1 MIDPLSAYAAITSAA
16 GAISAAVKAGRDLA
30 SLSAPISRYAKAE
43 AELQHGA
50 NAKKNGFFSK
60 LGVVE
65 ENAIEKHFKQEE
77 VKRLRDEMR
86 SLFQLYGSPGQWER
100 LQQTIA
106 EERARQQKA
115 LKLAQYKKDQLIT
128 FIIVGAIAIGG
139 VIAIIV
145 YVKILMSL

>member
-1 MIDPLSAYAAITSAA
+1 MIDPLTAYAAITSAA
-16 GAISAAVKAGRDLA
+16 GAISAAVKAGRDLS
-30 SLSAPISRYAKAE
+30 SLSGHITKYAKAE
-43 AELQHGA
+43 ADLSHGA
-50 NAKKNGFFSK
+50 TAKKAGIFSK

-65 ENAIEKHFKQEE
+65 SNAIEKHFKQEE

-115 LKLAQYKKDQLIT
+115 LRLAQHKRDQMIT
-128 FIIVGAIAIGG
+128 FLIVAAALVLAVA
-139 VIAIIV
+139 VIV
-145 YVKILMSL
+145 FYLKFLMSL

>member
-30 SLSAPISRYAKAE
+30 SLSAPISKYAKAE

-50 NAKKNGFFSK
+50 TAKKNGIFSK

-65 ENAIEKHFKQEE
+65 ANAIEKHFKQEE

-100 LQQTIA
+100 LQQVIA
-106 EERARQQKA
+106 EERARQQSA
-115 LKLAQYKKDQLIT
+115 LRLAQHKRDQMITVLIVAGALALAVAV
-128 FIIVGAIAIGG
+128 IVF
-139 VIAIIV
+139 
-145 YVKILMSL
+145 YLKFLMSL

>member
-1 MIDPLSAYAAITSAA
+1 MVDPLSAYAAISSAA

-30 SLSAPISRYAKAE
+30 SLGGQISKYAKAE
-43 AELQHGA
+43 ADLQHGA
-50 NAKKNGFFSK
+50 STKKNSIFSK

-65 ENAIEKHFKQEE
+65 ESAIEKHFKQEE
-77 VKRLRDEMR
+77 VRRLRNEMR

-106 EERARQQKA
+106 EERARRQRA
-115 LKLAQYKKDQLIT
+115 LKLAQHKREQMIT
-128 FIIVGAIAIGG
+128 IIIASAIGLFG
-139 VIAIIV
+139 VIALGI

>member
-1 MIDPLSAYAAITSAA
+1 MIDPLSAYAAIASAA
-16 GAISAAVKAGRDLA
+16 GAISAAVKAGRDFA
-30 SLSAPISRYAKAE
+30 SLSAPIARYAKAE

>member
-1 MIDPLSAYAAITSAA
+1 MIDPLSAYAAISAAA
-16 GAISAAVKAGRDLA
+16 GAISSAIKAGRDLS
-30 SLSAPISRYAKAE
+30 SLSGHISKYAKAE

-50 NAKKNGFFSK
+50 SAKKNGLFSK

-106 EERARQQKA
+106 EERARQQRA
-115 LKLAQYKKDQLIT
+115 LKLAQHKRDQLIT
-128 FIIVGAIAIGG
+128 FLIVAAVIVVG
-139 VIAIIV
+139 VIALVI
-145 YVKILMSL
+145 YVKVLMSL

>member
-1 MIDPLSAYAAITSAA
+1 MIDPLSAYAAISAAA
-16 GAISAAVKAGRDLA
+16 GAISSAIKAGRDLS
-30 SLSAPISRYAKAE
+30 SLSGHISKYAKAE

-50 NAKKNGFFSK
+50 SAKKNGIFSK

-77 VKRLRDEMR
+77 VKRLRNEMR

-106 EERARQQKA
+106 EERARQQRA
-115 LKLAQYKKDQLIT
+115 LKLAQHKRDQLIT
-128 FIIVGAIAIGG
+128 FLIVAAVIVVG
-139 VIAIIV
+139 VIALVIYIKV
-145 YVKILMSL
+145 LMSL

>member
-1 MIDPLSAYAAITSAA
+1 MIDPMTAYAAITSAA
-16 GAISAAVKAGRDLA
+16 GAISAAVKAGRDLS
-30 SLSAPISRYAKAE
+30 SLSGQITKYAKAE
-43 AELQHGA
+43 ADLSHGA
-50 NAKKNGFFSK
+50 NTKKSGIFSK

-65 ENAIEKHFKQEE
+65 SNAIEKHFKQEE

-115 LKLAQYKKDQLIT
+115 LRLAQHKRDQIIT
-128 FIIVGAIAIGG
+128 FLIVSGALVLAVV
-139 VIAIIV
+139 VIVI
-145 YVKILMSL
+145 YVKVLMSF

>member
-1 MIDPLSAYAAITSAA
+1 MIDPLSAYAAISAAA
-16 GAISAAVKAGRDLA
+16 GAISSAIKAGRDIS
-30 SLSAPISRYAKAE
+30 SLSGHISKYAKAE

-50 NAKKNGFFSK
+50 SAKKNGLFSK

-100 LQQTIA
+100 VQQTIA
-106 EERARQQKA
+106 EERARQQRA
-115 LKLAQYKKDQLIT
+115 LKLAQHKRDQMIT
-128 FIIVGAIAIGG
+128 FLIVAAAIVVG
-139 VIAIIV
+139 VIAIVI
-145 YVKILMSL
+145 YVKVLMSL

>member
-1 MIDPLSAYAAITSAA
+1 MPRSPAAA
-16 GAISAAVKAGRDLA
+16 GAISAAVKAGRDLS
-30 SLSAPISRYAKAE
+30 SLSGHISKYAKAE

-50 NAKKNGFFSK
+50 SAKKNGIFSK

-115 LKLAQYKKDQLIT
+115 LRLAQHKRDQMIT
-128 FIIVGAIAIGG
+128 FLIVAAALVLAVA
-139 VIAIIV
+139 VIV
-145 YVKILMSL
+145 FYLKFLMSL